1 VRTPRIRLGR
11 AAVWVGLLVSAA
23 FAYLAVRNA
32 HVDEVWSALKSSE
45 YEWVLP
51 ALGVMTVAFF
61 VRALRWQM
69 LFASARRPPFRRTAS
84 ALYVGYLFNNIFPAR
99 AGEAAR
105 ILALNR
111 RTQTPIAEA
120 SGTVVVERTLD
131 LLSLLLLLFVTL
143 PWLPELSWILA
154 AGFLAGALL
163 LVVAGT
169 VIALALFR
177 EQPFAF
183 VARQLGRLPILS
195 GGRLKD
201 APTNLLHGLL
211 GLRSLSTGLVGLALT
226 TVSWLVL
233 AVGFWLVTIA
243 FDLGVSFLAGLLVV
257 IAVGLGMILPSSPA
271 ALGVFE
277 GATVLVLAAYGI
289 PDSEAVSYALVL
301 HALNALPFLVL
312 APLLLRPYRSAG
324 SPNQP
329 DGELARVREVSRT

>member
-1 VRTPRIRLGR
+1 VRTPRIRLRR
-11 AAVWVGLLVSAA
+11 AAIWVGLLVSAA

-32 HVDEVWSALKSSE
+32 HVDEVWSALKSSD

-51 ALGVMTVAFF
+51 ALAVMTVAFF

-84 ALYVGYLFNNIFPAR
+84 ALYVAYLFNNILPAR

-111 RTQTPIAEA
+111 RAQTPIAEA
-120 SGTVVVERTLD
+120 SGTVLVERTLD

-154 AGFLAGALL
+154 AGFFAGALL
-163 LVVAGT
+163 LAIAATVV
-169 VIALALFR
+169 ALALFR

-183 VARQLGRLPILS
+183 AARHLGRLPILS

-226 TVSWLVL
+226 TASWLVL
-233 AVGFWLVTIA
+233 AVGFWLVTVA

-277 GATVLVLAAYGI
+277 GATVLALAAYGI

-312 APLLLRPYRSAG
+312 APLLLRPYRTG
-324 SPNQP
+324 VSPNQP
-329 DGELARVREVSRT
+329 DGELAPVREVSRT